1 MSNIPQ
7 AGKITIGVRVTPEEF
22 AALDTHTKKH
32 GISKTEL
39 IRAYLRSLPEYKPK
53 NATND

>member
-1 MSNIPQ
+1 MSSNSQ
-7 AGKITIGVRVTPEEF
+7 SNKITIGIRVTPEEF
-22 AALDTHTKKH
+22 DALDIHTKKH

-53 NATND
+53 DE

>member
-1 MSNIPQ
+1 VSSNPQ
-7 AGKITIGVRVTPEEF
+7 SGKITIGVRVTPEEF
-22 AALDTHTKKH
+22 EALDTHTKKH

-53 NATND
+53 KVTGD

>member
-1 MSNIPQ
+1 VSSNSQ
-7 AGKITIGVRVTPEEF
+7 SNKITIGIRVTPEEF
-22 AALDTHTKKH
+22 DALDIHTKKH

-53 NATND
+53 DE